1 MGKNN
6 RGDRGESGTAEAAVK
21 NTYCGYRGGE
31 VENKSRVMRK
41 SEDRGGGKNIDRR
54 LVKWSLELIFLTLQN
69 GI

>member
-1 MGKNN
+1 MGN
-6 RGDRGESGTAEAAVK
+6 RGDRGYYG
-21 NTYCGYRGGE
+21 NRGGE

-54 LVKWSLELIFLTLQN
+54 LVKWSLELIFLSLQN